1 MTALQTPTDSVLR
14 RHFESRLQTEW
25 QDATPED
32 SVLSRHHEQMRTAWL
47 DRSEQELPATSTG
60 STAASSAGRHPLAL
74 HLERRADT
82 TPPVAV
88 RRPPTARPVQKTMAV
103 HPPEDSTLARHHA
116 QMLDVSFAEHPL
128 ATHLRTKA
136 NATFGKDGGD
146 SEASPVT
153 SLPQGESKADATQ
166 PSPRNDEEQQRSPG
180 PAHTSHSH
188 SDRSQSTAQAQSPPS
203 SATMANEGG
212 WLRGLLRRITGGK

>member
-25 QDATPED
+25 PTATPED

-47 DRSEQELPATSTG
+47 EGSEQELPATSTG
-60 STAASSAGRHPLAL
+60 STAAAADRHPLAL
-74 HLERRADT
+74 HLERRTDT
-82 TPPVAV
+82 TPPAAV
-88 RRPPTARPVQKTMAV
+88 RHPPTARPVQKTMAV

-136 NATFGKDGGD
+136 KATLGMDGGD
-146 SEASPVT
+146 SEASAVT
-153 SLPQGESKADATQ
+153 GPPKGESKTDAAQ

-180 PAHTSHSH
+180 PTHTAHSH
-188 SDRSQSTAQAQSPPS
+188 SDWSQSTAQAQSPPS
-203 SATMANEGG
+203 SATMGNEGG
-212 WLRGLLRRITGGK
+212 WLRRLLRRITGGK